1 MAIIAK
7 IGIYQDENGAH
18 VQYSG
23 KKGELLELLALLQ
36 AHYLKEVTDKPEQ
49 FQEAFKRI
57 QTETASKYITIKAEE
72 LKNKQEPKQ
81 KETFLGEE
89 I

>member
-1 MAIIAK
+1 MAITAK
-7 IGIYQDENGAH
+7 IGVYKDENGAH

-36 AHYLKEVTDKPEQ
+36 AHYLKEVTEKPEQ

-72 LKNKQEPKQ
+72 LKNKPQAKGTES
-81 KETFLGEE
+81 FLGEE